1 MMLGKKGNLSL
12 YIDRAGYVP
21 FLSFIFKLDPDISLL
36 KEKTEN
42 SQVPDTS
49 KSHSNPQGSS
59 PNSTRYL
66 IYIGSRENSIALPK
80 NVF

>member
-12 YIDRAGYVP
+12 YTDGDRAGYIP

-36 KEKTEN
+36 KEKTGN

-49 KSHSNPQGSS
+49 KAHSNSQGSS
-59 PNSTRYL
+59 PNSARCL
-66 IYIGSRENSIALPK
+66 VYIGKLYCFANR
-80 NVF
+80 